1 MGKNEQELTKENV
14 PYEYGVARYSDLAKG
29 MMQGDEVGGLL
40 KILFHLE
47 THKILG
53 KRYLPVNSWAYLV
66 HKVFIVSERIPLSLS
81 TLAKLQLLLERP

>member
-1 MGKNEQELTKENV
+1 LVGKNEQELTNENV

-53 KRYLPVNSWAYLV
+53 TLLFHSPLFLILFLF
-66 HKVFIVSERIPLSLS
+66 HPLSL
-81 TLAKLQLLLERP
+81 P